1 MPAAMRSRLPVLLT
15 LPLLACPSKPSE
27 PVNPPDTTVASEP
40 DPDPTTEGEAAGSDE
55 FAIPRFRR
63 TNLGE
68 SGLSAYLPPDFPP
81 FSVAPSEDGS
91 DVYTS
96 ELEQGGFVYGCIA
109 VRFAGPLEG
118 TPEDLEGLLIAYL
131 DFLQS
136 QLGVTGAVGYGRG
149 HTLEGEA
156 DVRGVID
163 YWEDAQGTKYAVKGW
178 VNGTHL
184 AVLYIAGPSEYPVFN
199 AQQMYLDGIR
209 FSPAP

>member
-1 MPAAMRSRLPVLLT
+1 MLAIMRSRLPVLSVLLA
-15 LPLLACPSKPSE
+15 LPLLACPAKPSE
-27 PVNPPDTTVASEP
+27 PVNPPETTLAEQP
-40 DPDPTTEGEAAGSDE
+40 DPGPSTDDE
-55 FAIPRFRR
+55 FAIPRLRR

-68 SGLSAYLPPDFPP
+68 SGISAYLPSDFPL
-81 FSVAPSEDGS
+81 FTVTPSEDGS
-91 DVYTS
+91 EVYTA
-96 ELEQGGFVYGCIA
+96 EFAQGGFIYGCIA
-109 VRFAGPLEG
+109 VRFAAPNEG
-118 TPEDLEGLLIAYL
+118 TPDDYEGLLIAYL

-136 QLGVTGAVGYGRG
+136 QIGITGAAGYGRG

-156 DVRGVID
+156 NVRGVID